1 MTTGQRLL
9 AVVALCAAL
18 AGLDISLR
26 TATPLP
32 AQAIWPHAAGM
43 TLPHAAGMTSP
54 LAAGMPPSLT
64 ASPQMPI
71 AGSIRWARQSSGHL
85 PMPIDA
91 PSAHASSLLAMPSNH
106 RCALMAFW
114 FAGQRES
121 APDVQ
126 IAQSCFERA
135 SQQWLPA
142 RHVVN
147 RFEFGDQLGHGL
159 RRLGNPVSWLD
170 AQGKIHLFV
179 VATGWGGWAA
189 GRILHVRQSDDGRSA
204 TGVTSANPRS
214 ASLTF
219 ASPTFASPKILPLSW
234 LWNISFL
241 VRGAPMPLADGGMI
255 LPVYFELGI
264 KYPVALR
271 FDAGGNFKGMTR
283 ISNRT
288 HTLQPTLLALGRSHW
303 LALMRDNRVDG
314 HVAIAQTTDAGL
326 SWQDLPQTQL
336 INPDTS
342 VAALA
347 LAPDRLLLAHN
358 SSPRSRQVLDLSQSR
373 NGVDWL
379 LALNLARGDKNG
391 DISAEFSYPSMTYVD
406 GSVWV
411 AYTENRTRIAWSRY
425 NFEPSPP

>member
-9 AVVALCAAL
+9 GALAICAAL
-18 AGLDISLR
+18 TGLDTGLR
-26 TATPLP
+26 AAPP
-32 AQAIWPHAAGM
+32 AAAQAVWPHAADVPVSA
-43 TLPHAAGMTSP
+43 TRLI
-54 LAAGMPPSLT
+54 
-64 ASPQMPI
+64 PQ
-71 AGSIRWARQSSGHL
+71 SRGHL
-85 PMPIDA
+85 PMPA
-91 PSAHASSLLAMPSNH
+91 NTPSAHAASLLAMPKNH

-142 RHVVN
+142 RFVVN
-147 RFEFGDQLGHGL
+147 RFDFGDQLGHGL

-170 AQGKIHLFV
+170 QSGKIHLFV

-189 GRILHVRQSDDGRSA
+189 GRILHVRQSDSGI
-204 TGVTSANPRS
+204 NPT
-214 ASLTF
+214 A
-219 ASPTFASPKILPLSW
+219 PEFASPKILPLSW
-234 LWNISFL
+234 LWNTSYL

-271 FDAGGNFKGMTR
+271 FDARGDFKGMTR
-283 ISNRT
+283 ISHRT
-288 HTLQPTLLALGRSHW
+288 NTLQPNLVAVGESHW
-303 LALMRDNRVDG
+303 LALMRDNRIDG
-314 HVAIAQTTDAGL
+314 HVAIAQTTNAGQD
-326 SWQDLPQTQL
+326 WQDVPQTQL

-373 NGVDWL
+373 NGMDWT
-379 LALNLARGDKNG
+379 LANNLARGDKNG
-391 DISAEFSYPSMTYVD
+391 EISAEFSYPSIAYAD

-411 AYTENRTRIAWSRY
+411 AYTENRSRIAWQRFS
-425 NFEPSPP
+425 FEPASQ